1 METQQI
7 LEQLFNG
14 TSLSREQSK
23 QLFSAI
29 VQGEL
34 SNEQLAGALIALK
47 LKGETVDEISGAVTA
62 LQAAAE
68 PFPTPDYVFADIVG
82 TGGDGANT
90 INLSTASAIIAASM
104 GAKVAKHGNRS
115 VSSKTGS
122 SDVLAALGVRLDL
135 DATTA
140 RKALD
145 EIGICFLFA
154 PQYHRGFKHAVP
166 VRQALKTRTIFNILG
181 PLINPAKPKHQL
193 LGVYDEKLLQ
203 PYAETALTL
212 GHQHSIVV
220 HGAGAGLDEVA
231 LHAETQVAEIYQGKI
246 ERYTLTAEDFGLKP
260 QPLDAIR
267 GGEPE
272 QNAQYIRALLQGK
285 GEPAHVN
292 AVAANT
298 ALLLRLFGYQDLKQT
313 TQQVLEQIASGNAYK
328 TLEKLSQY

>member
-62 LQAAAE
+62 LQTAAE

-122 SDVLAALGVRLDL
+122 SDVLAALGARLDL

-193 LGVYDEKLLQ
+193 LGVYNEKLLQ

-220 HGAGAGLDEVA
+220 HGAGLDEVA

>member
-203 PYAETALTL
+203 PYAETALAL

-220 HGAGAGLDEVA
+220 HGAGLDEVA

-272 QNAQYIRALLQGK
+272 QNAQYIRTLLQGK

-328 TLEKLSQY
+328 TLEKRSQY

>member
-68 PFPTPDYVFADIVG
+68 PFSTPDYVFADIVG

-122 SDVLAALGVRLDL
+122 SDVLAALGARLDL
-135 DATTA
+135 DAATA

-220 HGAGAGLDEVA
+220 HGAGLDEVA

>member
-220 HGAGAGLDEVA
+220 HGAGLDEVA

>member
-7 LEQLFNG
+7 LEQLFSG

-68 PFPTPDYVFADIVG
+68 PFPTPNYVFADIVG

-122 SDVLAALGVRLDL
+122 SDVLAALGARLDL

-203 PYAETALTL
+203 PYAETALAL

-220 HGAGAGLDEVA
+220 HGAGLDEVA

>member
-135 DATTA
+135 DAATA

-203 PYAETALTL
+203 PYAETALAL

-220 HGAGAGLDEVA
+220 HGAGLDEVA

-260 QPLDAIR
+260 QPLDAIH

>member
-68 PFPTPDYVFADIVG
+68 PFPTPNYVFADIVG

-203 PYAETALTL
+203 PYAETALAL

-220 HGAGAGLDEVA
+220 HGAGLDEVA

-272 QNAQYIRALLQGK
+272 QNAQYIRTLLQGK

>member
-7 LEQLFNG
+7 LEQLFSG

-135 DATTA
+135 DAATA

-203 PYAETALTL
+203 PYAETALAL

-220 HGAGAGLDEVA
+220 HGAGLDEVA

-260 QPLDAIR
+260 QPLDAIH

>member
-62 LQAAAE
+62 LQTAAE
-68 PFPTPDYVFADIVG
+68 PFPTPNYVFADIVG

-122 SDVLAALGVRLDL
+122 SDVLAALGARLDL

-140 RKALD
+140 RKALE

-220 HGAGAGLDEVA
+220 HGAGLDEVA

>member
-47 LKGETVDEISGAVTA
+47 LKGEIVDEISGAVTA

-122 SDVLAALGVRLDL
+122 SDVLAALGARLDL
-135 DATTA
+135 DAATA

-203 PYAETALTL
+203 PYAETALAL

-220 HGAGAGLDEVA
+220 HGAGLDEVA

>member
-68 PFPTPDYVFADIVG
+68 PFPTSDYVFADIVG

-135 DATTA
+135 DAATA

-203 PYAETALTL
+203 PYAETALAL

-220 HGAGAGLDEVA
+220 HGAGLDEVA

-260 QPLDAIR
+260 QPLDAIH

>member
-90 INLSTASAIIAASM
+90 INISTASAIIAASM

-122 SDVLAALGVRLDL
+122 SDVLAALGARLDL

-140 RKALD
+140 RKALE

-220 HGAGAGLDEVA
+220 HGAGLDEVA

-285 GEPAHVN
+285 GEQAHVN

>member
-122 SDVLAALGVRLDL
+122 SDVLAALDARLDL

-220 HGAGAGLDEVA
+220 HGAGLDEVA

-285 GEPAHVN
+285 GESAHVN

-313 TQQVLEQIASGNAYK
+313 TQQVLEQIASSNAYK

>member
-62 LQAAAE
+62 LQTAAE
-68 PFPTPDYVFADIVG
+68 PFPTPNYVFADIVG

-122 SDVLAALGVRLDL
+122 SDVLAALGARLDL

-140 RKALD
+140 RKALE

-220 HGAGAGLDEVA
+220 HGAGLDEVA

-246 ERYTLTAEDFGLKP
+246 ERYTLTSEDFGLKP

>member
-122 SDVLAALGVRLDL
+122 SDVLAALGARLDL
-135 DATTA
+135 DAATA

-220 HGAGAGLDEVA
+220 HGAGLDEVA

-260 QPLDAIR
+260 QPLDAIH

-285 GEPAHVN
+285 GESAHVN

>member
-23 QLFSAI
+23 QLFTAV

-47 LKGETVDEISGAVTA
+47 FKGETVDEISGAVTA
-62 LQAAAE
+62 LQTAAE
-68 PFPTPDYVFADIVG
+68 PFPTPNYVFADIVG

-220 HGAGAGLDEVA
+220 HGAGLDEVA

>member
-34 SNEQLAGALIALK
+34 SNEQLACALIALK

-122 SDVLAALGVRLDL
+122 SDVLAALGARLDL
-135 DATTA
+135 DAATA

-203 PYAETALTL
+203 PYAETALAL

-220 HGAGAGLDEVA
+220 HGAGLDEVA

>member
-7 LEQLFNG
+7 LEQLFSG

-62 LQAAAE
+62 LQTAAE

-220 HGAGAGLDEVA
+220 HGAGLDEVA

-285 GEPAHVN
+285 GESAHVN

>member
-34 SNEQLAGALIALK
+34 SNEQLASALIALK

-122 SDVLAALGVRLDL
+122 SDVLAALGARLDL
-135 DATTA
+135 DAATA

-203 PYAETALTL
+203 PYAETALAL

-220 HGAGAGLDEVA
+220 HGAGLDEVA

-260 QPLDAIR
+260 QPLDAIH

>member
-122 SDVLAALGVRLDL
+122 SDVLAALGARLDL

-212 GHQHSIVV
+212 GHQYSIVV
-220 HGAGAGLDEVA
+220 HGAGLDEVA

>member
-7 LEQLFNG
+7 LEQLFSG

-34 SNEQLAGALIALK
+34 SNEQLACALIALK

-122 SDVLAALGVRLDL
+122 SDVLAALGARLDL
-135 DATTA
+135 DAATA

-203 PYAETALTL
+203 PYAETALAL

-220 HGAGAGLDEVA
+220 HGAGLDEVA

>member
-122 SDVLAALGVRLDL
+122 SDVLAVLGARLDL

-220 HGAGAGLDEVA
+220 HGAGLDEVA

-313 TQQVLEQIASGNAYK
+313 TQQVLAQIASGNAYK

>member
-62 LQAAAE
+62 LQTAAE
-68 PFPTPDYVFADIVG
+68 PFPTPNYVFADIVG

-135 DATTA
+135 DAATA

-220 HGAGAGLDEVA
+220 HGAGLDEVA

-260 QPLDAIR
+260 QPLDAIH

-285 GEPAHVN
+285 GESAHVN

>member
-122 SDVLAALGVRLDL
+122 SDVLAALGARLDL

-220 HGAGAGLDEVA
+220 HGAGLDEVA

-260 QPLDAIR
+260 QPLDAIH

-285 GEPAHVN
+285 GESAHVN

>member
-90 INLSTASAIIAASM
+90 INISTASAIIAASM

-122 SDVLAALGVRLDL
+122 SDVLAALGARLDL

-140 RKALD
+140 RKALE

-220 HGAGAGLDEVA
+220 HGAGLDEVA

>member
-90 INLSTASAIIAASM
+90 INISTASAIIAASM

-135 DATTA
+135 DAA
-140 RKALD
+140 IAHKALD

-220 HGAGAGLDEVA
+220 HGAGLDEVA

-285 GEPAHVN
+285 GEPSHVN

-313 TQQVLEQIASGNAYK
+313 TQQVLAQIASGNAYK

>member
-122 SDVLAALGVRLDL
+122 SDVLAALGARLDL

-220 HGAGAGLDEVA
+220 HGAGLDEVA

-267 GGEPE
+267 GGEPA

-313 TQQVLEQIASGNAYK
+313 TQQVLEQIASSNAYK

>member
-203 PYAETALTL
+203 PYAETALAL

-220 HGAGAGLDEVA
+220 HGAGLDEVA

>member
-122 SDVLAALGVRLDL
+122 SDVLAALGARLDL
-135 DATTA
+135 DAATA

-203 PYAETALTL
+203 PYAETALAL

-220 HGAGAGLDEVA
+220 HGAGLDEVA

-260 QPLDAIR
+260 QPLDAIH

>member
-23 QLFSAI
+23 QLFTAV

-122 SDVLAALGVRLDL
+122 SDVLAALGARLDL

-220 HGAGAGLDEVA
+220 HGAGLDEVA

>member
-7 LEQLFNG
+7 LEQLFSG
-14 TSLSREQSK
+14 TSLSREQSN

-68 PFPTPDYVFADIVG
+68 PFPTPNYVFADIVG

-104 GAKVAKHGNRS
+104 GTKVAKHGNRS

-122 SDVLAALGVRLDL
+122 SDVLAALGARLDL

-220 HGAGAGLDEVA
+220 HGAGLDEVA

>member
-122 SDVLAALGVRLDL
+122 SDVLAALGARLDL
-135 DATTA
+135 DAATA

-154 PQYHRGFKHAVP
+154 PQYHHGFKHAVP

-220 HGAGAGLDEVA
+220 HGAGLDEVA

>member
-135 DATTA
+135 DAATA

-220 HGAGAGLDEVA
+220 HGAGLDEVA

-313 TQQVLEQIASGNAYK
+313 TQQVLAQIASGNAYK

>member
-203 PYAETALTL
+203 PYAETALAL

-220 HGAGAGLDEVA
+220 HGAGLDEVA

-260 QPLDAIR
+260 QPLDAIH

-285 GEPAHVN
+285 GESAHVN